1 MENLFSEGFIQVGR
15 RLFKEHYWEEATPE
29 QKVIL
34 LTLLSLSAGHRKA
47 GSCLRWMQLCEQDF
61 PQVSLNCSGCAGAV
75 AMTVYRLK

>member
-47 GSCLRWMQLCEQDF
+47 GSCLRL
-61 PQVSLNCSGCAGAV
+61 SLIHI
-75 AMTVYRLK
+75 